1 MTVLL
6 KIALVPLVV
15 WAASLAGRRWGHSVS
30 GWVSGLPLIAGPIS
44 VFLALGEGDR
54 FAADTAATTLQATGA
69 AAFHCFV
76 FALAARRLGW
86 AGSLAVAWTGFVAA
100 AAALGAVPI
109 PPLAG
114 LALSVVL
121 LALMM
126 VALPHP
132 RVADAPVRIPPVE
145 LAVRIVA
152 AVALAAAVLLGA
164 SVLGPRL
171 SGIVLTFPI
180 TGTVLPAF
188 TRALHGADATTR
200 LLTGFISGLFAFA
213 TFHFVVAVA
222 LPVLGPAPT
231 YALAIGA
238 ALVTTAI
245 VMRVRRARWRALRYH
260 AGP

>member
-30 GWVSGLPLIAGPIS
+30 GWISGLPLIAGPIS
-44 VFLALGEGDR
+44 VFLAFGEGDR
-54 FAADTAATTLQATGA
+54 FAADTAAATLQSTGA
-69 AAFHCFV
+69 AGFHCFV

-86 AGSLAVAWTGFVAA
+86 AASLAVAWTGFVAA
-100 AAALGAVPI
+100 SALLAAVPI

-114 LALSVVL
+114 LALSL
-121 LALMM
+121 LLLGLM
-126 VALPHP
+126 VGALPQP
-132 RVADAPVRIPPVE
+132 RVADAPVRIPPIE
-145 LAVRIVA
+145 LAVRIGA

-180 TGTVLPAF
+180 TGSVLPAF

-213 TFHFVVAVA
+213 AFHFVVAVA
-222 LPVLGPAPT
+222 LPALGPAAT
-231 YALAIGA
+231 YPLAVGG